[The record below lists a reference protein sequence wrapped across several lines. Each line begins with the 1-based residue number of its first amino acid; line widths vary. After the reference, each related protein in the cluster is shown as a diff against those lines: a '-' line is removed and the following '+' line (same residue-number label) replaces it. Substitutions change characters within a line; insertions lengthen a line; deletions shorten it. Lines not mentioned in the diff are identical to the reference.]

1 MGMVAI
7 MIMWPGIFEQ
17 AFVPPSQGEST
28 WNLASIGLAVSTEK
42 KFETVETEWSST
54 KVNEWPSPL
63 IFIQVHVHI

>member
-17 AFVPPSQGEST
+17 AFVPSQGGST

-42 KFETVETEWSST
+42 KFENVETEWSST
-54 KVNEWPSPL
+54 KVSEWPSPL
-63 IFIQVHVHI
+63 IFI